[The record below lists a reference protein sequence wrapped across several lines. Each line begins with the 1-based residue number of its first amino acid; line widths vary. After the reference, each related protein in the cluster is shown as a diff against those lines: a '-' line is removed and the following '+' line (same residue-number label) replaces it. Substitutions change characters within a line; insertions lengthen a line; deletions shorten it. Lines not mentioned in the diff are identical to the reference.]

1 MVLRYTGGISA
12 TIMMSMVRYYET
24 MKLKLILMTVDAN
37 IDDGDN
43 KGPISD
49 INNGTHANDTYWY

>member
-12 TIMMSMVRYYET
+12 TIMMSMVRI
-24 MKLKLILMTVDAN
+24 MRAN

-43 KGPISD
+43 KVPIPD
-49 INNGTHANDTYWY
+49 INNGTDANDTRAPDDTYWY